1 MLEYSY
7 GKKLKYNKLDRN
19 LQNEKKKF
27 QKEHNSNKSFRKKY
41 RLELDVFEKGNGFH

>member
-27 QKEHNSNKSFRKKY
+27 QKEHKSSRKKY

>member
-19 LQNEKKKF
+19 EKKKF
-27 QKEHNSNKSFRKKY
+27 QKEHNSNKSSRKKY
-41 RLELDVFEKGNGFH
+41 KLELDVFEKGNGFH